1 MGPEYPFRT
10 AYENLVL
17 LTKELELYNPD
28 LLKKSCVLAVNKMDT
43 ENAKEKLDEFESY
56 LQSNMEKGIENIP
69 EGMLPNQQ
77 IEFKDILLMSAKED
91 AKSVQN
97 VKEKLRIHIDD
108 IYRADEE
115 EKIKE
120 LTTEIDALLIQSDN
134 NKFML

>member
-1 MGPEYPFRT
+1 
-10 AYENLVL
+10 
-17 LTKELELYNPD
+17 
-28 LLKKSCVLAVNKMDT
+28 MDT
-43 ENAKEKLDEFESY
+43 ENAKEKLDEFESC

-69 EGMLPNQQ
+69 EDMLPNQK

-108 IYRADEE
+108 IYQADEA

>member
-1 MGPEYPFRT
+1 
-10 AYENLVL
+10 
-17 LTKELELYNPD
+17 
-28 LLKKSCVLAVNKMDT
+28 MDT
-43 ENAKEKLDEFESY
+43 ENAKEKLDEFESC
-56 LQSNMEKGIENIP
+56 LKSNMEKGIENIP

-108 IYRADEE
+108 IYQADEQ